1 MISAL
6 FDFGNTRQLYPTYPP
21 ELGVAEA
28 DLDAAAILERV
39 PSLIT
44 TVVKVEEEETPAR
57 SNFLNVTSNS
67 GFAAH

>member
-1 MISAL
+1 M
-6 FDFGNTRQLYPTYPP
+6 
-21 ELGVAEA
+21 AEA